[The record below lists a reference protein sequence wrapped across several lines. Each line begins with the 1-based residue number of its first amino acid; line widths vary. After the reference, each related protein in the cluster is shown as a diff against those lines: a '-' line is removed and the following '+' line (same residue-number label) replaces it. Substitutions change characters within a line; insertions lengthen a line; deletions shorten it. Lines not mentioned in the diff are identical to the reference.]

1 MSSAYSPEQIRCLAE
16 VIAREIMPEAGAG
29 PLPPSAGGGVFSS
42 LDDAVAAAAV
52 AFKALDVL
60 GLEKRHEVIESM
72 RDAMRQNA
80 HGLAALAV
88 EETGLGRVEDKVQ
101 KNLLVA
107 NKTPGPEELT
117 PMATTGDHGLTLV
130 EPAPFG
136 VIGAI
141 TPVTNPTSTIIC
153 NSIGMLAAGNSVVF
167 NVHPYAKNCCMQTIA
182 LLNKA
187 IAGAGGPPN
196 VITGVANPTIESA
209 QELMKH
215 PGVRLVVVT
224 GGGEVVKVAMSSG
237 KRAICAGPGNP
248 PVVVDE
254 TADIDRA
261 ARDII
266 LGASTDNNIICTDE
280 KETIAVSSIADA
292 LIASMGRQGAIVIP
306 RERLPELE
314 KVVFTEMKGPRQK

>member
-1 MSSAYSPEQIRCLAE
+1 MTRLTDQEIDALKLEHR
-16 VIAREIMPEAGAG
+16 ARI
-29 PLPPSAGGGVFSS
+29 
-42 LDDAVAAAAV
+42 
-52 AFKALDVL
+52 
-60 GLEKRHEVIESM
+60 LE
-72 RDAMRQNA
+72 AMRQSMRENGA
-80 HGLAALAV
+80 MLAKAAFD
-88 EETGLGRVEDKVQ
+88 ETGFGRYEDKIV
-101 KNLLVA
+101 KNRLVTD
-107 NKTPGPEELT
+107 KTPGLEDLAPI
-117 PMATTGDHGLTLV
+117 ATTGDYGLALI

-167 NVHPYAKNCCMQTIA
+167 NVHPYSKSCSMQTIA

-196 VITGVANPTIESA
+196 VIAAIAVPTIDSA

-224 GGGEVVKVAMSSG
+224 GGGEVVKVAMASG

-254 TADIDRA
+254 TADIDQA
-261 ARDII
+261 ARDIV

-292 LIASMGRQGAIVIP
+292 LIASMGRQGAIVLP
-306 RERLPELE
+306 RERLAELE
-314 KVVFTEMKGPRQK
+314 KVVFTEMKGPRQKAWIDKSLVGKNANVILAKMGMNVPDSVRLVV